1 MMPSCRGRR
10 SVDGY
15 YPEDELGYVRRDGGR
30 AFVGVSSPALNP
42 VVHQQRKPMR
52 VSLPPLLLTFLVVG
66 GCKSFQA
73 PPLSV
78 AAEHVRAITAEQ
90 GLLCRYIQNVTYT
103 AKLSGWGKTYER
115 IHEAG
120 ENGLRN
126 SVATIG
132 GNAVVFTQMDA
143 DQFSGR
149 INYAGQAFECSSK
162 HVALNIW

>member
-1 MMPSCRGRR
+1 
-10 SVDGY
+10 
-15 YPEDELGYVRRDGGR
+15 
-30 AFVGVSSPALNP
+30 
-42 VVHQQRKPMR
+42 MR
-52 VSLPPLLLTFLVVG
+52 ISLTPLLLTLVVVA

-90 GLLCRYIQNVTYT
+90 GLLCKYIQNVAYT

-120 ENGLRN
+120 EDGLRDR
-126 SVATIG
+126 VATIG

-143 DQFSGR
+143 DRFSGR
-149 INYAGQAFECSSK
+149 INYAGQAFECPSK